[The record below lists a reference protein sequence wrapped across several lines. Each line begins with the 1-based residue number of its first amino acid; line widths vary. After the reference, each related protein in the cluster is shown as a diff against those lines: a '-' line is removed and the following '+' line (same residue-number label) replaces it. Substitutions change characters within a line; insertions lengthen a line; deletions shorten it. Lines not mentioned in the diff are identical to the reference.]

1 MVRFK
6 LLALLAATAGLALSG
21 VAQAQPGLS
30 TKPNYDGVYNADRI
44 DEAAQRELTILHDAA
59 TEALAAQ
66 DYAAAEAKA
75 GQLVR
80 RNPTTLDANFL
91 MGLAKI
97 GLGKWDEAKTHLQSA
112 VNKEPKRPEPKTRL
126 GLAYIKLNDLDAAKR
141 QRAELAN
148 LDAGCKGACS
158 DATWIAEGI
167 AALDHALAAPGASID
182 AMLAAAVAATPA
194 TTSVASVTGFDPAKY
209 GLVVFGGTEN
219 LYDALTRDGRCAP
232 KALAAPR
239 EPCALI
245 LYRPVVEEP
254 GDRNVNFRPVFRVD
268 SRDAIWA
275 THKGKLQK
283 VKIDDLFTDITDTV
297 MAKRQNYH
305 AVALVGNAENKGN
318 CDAGLPCLN
327 SLGSQN
333 MFQMY
338 ASMPDTVVKTI
349 WGRTN

>member
-1 MVRFK
+1 MARFK
-6 LLALLAATAGLALSG
+6 RLVLFAAAAGLSLSPL
-21 VAQAQPGLS
+21 AHAQPGLS

-44 DEAAQRELTILHDAA
+44 DEAAQRELMILHNEV

-66 DYAAAEAKA
+66 DYATAEAKA

-97 GLGKWDEAKTHLQSA
+97 GLGKWDEAKTQLQSA

-126 GLAYIKLNDLDAAKR
+126 GLAHVKLNDLEAAKR

-148 LDAGCKGACS
+148 LDAACKGACS
-158 DATWIAEGI
+158 DAKWIAEGI
-167 AALDHALAAPGASID
+167 AALDHALAAPGTSID
-182 AMLAAAVAATPA
+182 AMLAAAIVATPA

-209 GLVVFGGTEN
+209 SLVVFGETAD
-219 LYDALTRDGRCAP
+219 LYEALTRDGRCAP
-232 KALAAPR
+232 KVLAAPR

-254 GDRNVNFRPVFRVD
+254 GDRNINFRPVFRVD

-275 THKGKLQK
+275 THNGKLQK
-283 VKIDDLFTDITDTV
+283 VKIDALFTDIADTV
-297 MAKRQNYH
+297 MAKRQNYR
-305 AVALVGNAENKGN
+305 AVALVGNAENTAN
-318 CDAGLPCLN
+318 CAAGLPCLN